1 MGTTGL
7 LCIVLLAAGASNAFP
22 QYAGQPQQE
31 QDEPQQQQQQEPE
44 PVVTQLTEDQ
54 KEGLANFWWQNQG
67 VFDSQNPGGTV
78 VVVQEQ
84 SSQPETQGPEDFA
97 DAFIPSPSPDC
108 APREGCIPWQ
118 YCVDGVFTNTG
129 EGLLS
134 LRTPTKVPETYTQK
148 LCGQIGNLC
157 CRIPDELLAAQQQ
170 GQSSN
175 AGPYGAGG
183 EGIIEVTSTGGATGG
198 VAPVQEQTGSAA
210 GAPAPVQEQ
219 TGGAAGAPA
228 PVQEQTGSA
237 ADALAP
243 VQEQTGGAAGF
254 PAPVQEQT
262 GGAVV
267 GSHATSGPG
276 PHVAGDGQIAEVVGP
291 AVDSTVQVADQT
303 GVPSTSTVVQT
314 SGGGAYGPGNTG
326 DLTEVVTVVK
336 DTECPAHTHDCVP
349 HFQCIDGEINTS
361 GAGLIDPR
369 IPPKR
374 ECTSPD
380 FPEVPG
386 KCCRI
391 PGATPPP
398 APKPVQTCPGK
409 AECVSKDLCKHAGVG
424 QLNPRSDLACYLD
437 YVDDTDFTAGVC
449 CEPPA
454 PAHLETCPGSQQCVA
469 KGACAA
475 HGAAGY
481 DASKILTC
489 HIPGGSLTG
498 ECCDPPPVP
507 AGPTPLTKCPDTQ
520 ECVENHLCSADGTI
534 NTDGAGLINVRV
546 YHKPCYLDAATSTTG
561 VCCQP
566 PTPPAPTPLKTCP
579 GTQVCVSE
587 ARCAS
592 AAASGAAATSYVA
605 CISPDATT
613 GTGVCCDSPIPIV
626 EVCPDDSVCIPETL
640 CQGEILNAKEEY
652 IPFGTTGV
660 WTQCPLSGDL
670 STPGVCCRNPAKQ
683 TDPSDYTAAGQCGV
697 RNAAL
702 DLRSSPLLQKN
713 EAHFG
718 EFPWQAIVF
727 FTNFTFKCGASI
739 IDDRWLLTAAH
750 CVDGYKHG
758 DFKVRLGEWQVDKYD
773 EPLKYQD
780 VNIISITVHPDFK
793 SASLHNDIALIELET
808 PLVFQYHINSV
819 CLPSVNQIPES
830 GTRCIASGWGKDAF
844 TGNYQAILKKVD
856 VPFVARDYCQ
866 QLLRKT
872 RLGKYFVLDK
882 SFMCAGGEENKDA
895 CEGDGGGPLVCE
907 DPATGRYYV
916 AGITAWGI
924 DCGVKDVPGVYVNV
938 QLFRPWIDGII
949 AQTEQQQQGSSG
961 YGR

>member
-1 MGTTGL
+1 MGTTTRL
-7 LCIVLLAAGASNAFP
+7 LCIVLLVAGACNPFP
-22 QYAGQPQQE
+22 QYAGQPQQD
-31 QDEPQQQQQQEPE
+31 QDEPQQQQQQPE
-44 PVVTQLTEDQ
+44 PSLTELTEEQ

-67 VFDSQNPGGTV
+67 VFDTQNPGGTV

-84 SSQPETQGPEDFA
+84 GTQPEAQGPEDFA
-97 DAFIPSPSPDC
+97 DTFIPTPSPDC

-118 YCVDGVFTNTG
+118 YCVDGLFTNTG

-183 EGIIEVTSTGGATGG
+183 EGIIEVTSTGDAAGV
-198 VAPVQEQTGSAA
+198 VAPVQGQTG
-210 GAPAPVQEQ
+210 E
-219 TGGAAGAPA
+219 
-228 PVQEQTGSA
+228 
-237 ADALAP
+237 
-243 VQEQTGGAAGF
+243 
-254 PAPVQEQT
+254 
-262 GGAVV
+262 AVV

-276 PHVAGDGQIAEVVGP
+276 PDVSGHVQIAEVVGS
-291 AVDSTVQVADQT
+291 AVDGTVQVADQT

-314 SGGGAYGPGNTG
+314 SGGGAYGTGNTG
-326 DLTEVVTVVK
+326 DLTEVVTTIK
-336 DTECPAHTHDCVP
+336 DTGCPAHTHDCVP
-349 HFQCIDGEINTS
+349 HYQCIDGEINTS

-369 IPPKR
+369 IPPKK

-380 FPEVPG
+380 YPNVPG

-424 QLNPRSDLACYLD
+424 HQNPSSNLACYLD

-454 PAHLETCPGSQQCVA
+454 PAHLETCPGSQHCVA
-469 KGACAA
+469 NGACAA
-475 HGAAGY
+475 HSVAQF
-481 DASKILTC
+481 DPSKILTC

-498 ECCDPPPVP
+498 VCCDHPPAPI
-507 AGPTPLTKCPDTQ
+507 GPTPLTECPGTQ

-534 NTDGAGLINVRV
+534 VTDGAGLINLRV
-546 YHKPCYLDAATSTTG
+546 YHKVCYLDAATSTTG

-579 GTQVCVSE
+579 GNQVCVSE

-592 AAASGAAATSYVA
+592 AAASGTASTGYDA
-605 CISPDATT
+605 CISTDAAT

-626 EVCPDDSVCIPETL
+626 EVCPGDSVCIPETL

-652 IPFGTTGV
+652 IPLGTTGV
-660 WTQCPLSGDL
+660 WTRCPLSGDL
-670 STPGVCCRNPAKQ
+670 STSGVCCRNPGKQ
-683 TDPSDYTAAGQCGV
+683 ADPSDYTAAGQCGV

-750 CVDGYKHG
+750 CVHGYKHD
-758 DFKVRLGEWQVDKYD
+758 DFKVRLGEWQVDKYE

-780 VNIISITVHPDFK
+780 VNIISITVHPNFK

-808 PLVFQYHINSV
+808 PLTFQFHINSV
-819 CLPSVNQIPES
+819 CLPNANQIPES
-830 GTRCIASGWGKDAF
+830 GTRCFASGWGKDAF
-844 TGNYQAILKKVD
+844 NGNFQAILKKID
-856 VPFVARDYCQ
+856 VPFVTRDYCQ

-924 DCGVKDVPGVYVNV
+924 DCGVKDVPGVYVDV
-938 QLFRPWIDGII
+938 QLFRPWIDEII
-949 AQTEQQQQGSSG
+949 APTEQQQQGPSG